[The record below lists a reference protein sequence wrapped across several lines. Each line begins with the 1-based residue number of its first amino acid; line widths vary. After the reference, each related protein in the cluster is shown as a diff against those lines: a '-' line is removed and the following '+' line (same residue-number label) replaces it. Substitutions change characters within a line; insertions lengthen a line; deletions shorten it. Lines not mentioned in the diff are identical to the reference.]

1 MKNILVIED
10 NSIVASIYRGA
21 LAKAGY
27 RVEVATDGH
36 AGLAAAL
43 RLHPDLILLDLMLP
57 KIDGVSVLRQLRANP
72 DFATTPIIVS
82 SNSYSASRAEEI
94 WQAGAT
100 QLLTKANS
108 SPKELVRV
116 IQEALGRRSDAG

>member
-10 NSIVASIYRGA
+10 NSIIANIYRGA
-21 LAKAGY
+21 LAKAGFC
-27 RVEVATDGH
+27 VEIAGDGQ
-36 AGLAAAL
+36 AGLAAAA
-43 RLHPDLILLDLMLP
+43 RIRPDLILLDLMLP

-72 DFATTPIIVS
+72 DFASTPIIVS

-100 QLLTKANS
+100 QLITKASS
-108 SPKELVRV
+108 SPKELVRIV
-116 IQEALGRRSDAG
+116 QEALGGRSGG